1 MRRVRM
7 TKKKIL
13 LVDDEPGLTRMI
25 KLTLEQTGHYEV
37 LEENK
42 PMRAMTTAWEFEP
55 DLIVLDIIMPIMQGN
70 ELAKL
75 IKTDRR
81 LKEVPII
88 FLTATITPEEASEAW
103 QENVIYIRKPAT
115 LPELIN
121 GIEQSIETAK
131 MSKADKQWVA
141 GSQ

>member
-1 MRRVRM
+1 MV
-7 TKKKIL
+7 KKKIL
-13 LVDDEPGLTRMI
+13 IVDDEEGITRMI
-25 KLTLEQTGHYEV
+25 KLALEQTGHYEV
-37 LEENK
+37 CEENK
-42 PMRAMTTAWEFEP
+42 PMRALTTAWNFEP
-55 DLIVLDIIMPIMQGN
+55 DLIVLDVMMPGIEGP

-75 IKTDRR
+75 LKADRR
-81 LKEVPII
+81 VKDVPII
-88 FLTATITPEEASEAW
+88 FLTATVTREETAESW

-131 MSKADKQWVA
+131 ISKPGGQQWVG